1 MKSLSVYLAWLRSVL
16 AFSSLTCLSKKSS
29 FVITICQG
37 DFWEMVCFGYLVY
50 VHIYDDKTFLKYMLD
65 CILCLS
71 SLTATSGWKFSHP
84 VKFLWSKVL
93 LHDQRVNCWI
103 QSWSALAG
111 PNSINILI
119 FFFIFPCLSEN
130 TCSLA
135 KPKLDQSIKFE
146 RTKGNTCFNGYVFFF
161 NVIESILFQDS
172 SLGFATDFFL
182 WYIICGQFLTSW
194 CLREP
199 NSS

>member
-1 MKSLSVYLAWLRSVL
+1 
-16 AFSSLTCLSKKSS
+16 
-29 FVITICQG
+29 
-37 DFWEMVCFGYLVY
+37 
-50 VHIYDDKTFLKYMLD
+50 MLD

-93 LHDQRVNCWI
+93 LHYQRVNCWI

-119 FFFIFPCLSEN
+119 FFIFPCLSEN

-199 NSS
+199 NSSNLVVKGSSLNSLFTTLPEEITLSHAWACSSSVIVMVSNFVI